1 MKHLEVRAIRLDHML
16 VREDETLRAEG
27 AAESSQGQTAT
38 PCSPWGVSYQSD
50 RALLSARRNVFEIA
64 PAGLGRLLKN
74 LPGAAR
80 YAPAPGY
87 HLSRPWRSI
96 TIAFLSFFFLISF
109 FPLRTESK
117 EATPNEDPKI
127 EQRMKALTEQ
137 LRCLV
142 CQNETLADSRA
153 DLAEDLRKQIREQMK
168 AGKSD
173 QEILAYLTQ
182 RYGDFVLYKPP
193 VKATTYLLWFGPFI
207 LLIAGT
213 VMLFRYLRHRRE
225 LIGDTPLT
233 ADERKRAA
241 DILRSEV

>member
-27 AAESSQGQTAT
+27 AAEGSQGQTAT

-80 YAPAPGY
+80 YALAPGY

-96 TIAFLSFFFLISF
+96 TIAFLSLFFLNSF

-193 VKATTYLLWFGPFI
+193 VKATTYLLWFGPFV

-213 VMLFRYLRHRRE
+213 AVLYRYVRTRRE
-225 LIGDTPLT
+225 LIKETPLT
-233 ADERKRAA
+233 AAEQKRAEE
-241 DILRSEV
+241 ILNA